1 MSNLASLAVA
11 LVLVVDVAHW
21 PRSLLLSSSSS
32 SSLTGRA
39 HWPRSLLLS
48 SSSSSSLTGLAR
60 CCSRRRRRRRRSLVS
75 VSSSLAGWL
84 AVCCCRR
91 SLHRRHQWDS
101 DDGEPV
107 VDAADALVAVSVL
120 VGSFVAVVLFFGFFK
135 TPLIACCLSCI
146 AVASA
151 PE

>member
-1 MSNLASLAVA
+1 
-11 LVLVVDVAHW
+11 VVVVAHW
-21 PRSLLLSSSSS
+21 SRSL
-32 SSLTGRA
+32 A
-39 HWPRSLLLS
+39 
-48 SSSSSSLTGLAR
+48 
-60 CCSRRRRRRRRSLVS
+60 RSLV
-75 VSSSLAGWL
+75 GWL
-84 AVCCCRR
+84 FVAVVAVFIVVV
-91 SLHRRHQWDS
+91 SGDS